1 MREFI
6 VYTLSRLGLFVV
18 AYAII
23 AAIYLAATGES
34 ALPVFWP
41 LLVAIIVS
49 SVASVYLLR
58 GQRERFAAVVERRA
72 AAGTRRAEERGA
84 AEQAEAEQAGQ
95 ERAEQE
101 RREAERRDED

>member
-18 AYAII
+18 AYAIV
-23 AAIYLAATGES
+23 AGIYLAATGES
-34 ALPVFWP
+34 ALPMFWP

-72 AAGTRRAEERGA
+72 AAGTRRAEERRA
-84 AEQAEAEQAGQ
+84 AEQADAD
-95 ERAEQE
+95 RAEAE
-101 RREAERRDED
+101 RREAEHRDED